1 MVSTAALLNEMNE
14 NLAKITKRL
23 CSIALKR
30 FPIHSFV
37 NKDFVH
43 CCRIDVFSMIYLKH
57 FSRGCSSYM
66 ITIQQR
72 KG

>member
-14 NLAKITKRL
+14 NLAKITKKTL
-23 CSIALKR
+23 LYNLEK

>member
-23 CSIALKR
+23 LYNPEK

-43 CCRIDVFSMIYLKH
+43 CCRIDVISMIYLKH
-57 FSRGCSSYM
+57 FSRYCSSYM
-66 ITIQQR
+66 ITIQHS